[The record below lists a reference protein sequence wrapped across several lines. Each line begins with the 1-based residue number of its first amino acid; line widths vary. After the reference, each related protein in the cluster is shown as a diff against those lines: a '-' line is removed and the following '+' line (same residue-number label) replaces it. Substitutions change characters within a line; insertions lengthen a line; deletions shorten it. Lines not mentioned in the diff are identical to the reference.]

1 MVGYV
6 LLEFGGVHTACGCK
20 SVHKCRGSGRCLNF
34 KALGI
39 SVQKKKEDML
49 GSNLLD
55 AIPCD
60 VKAEISQ
67 TATKAE
73 YISDIGIIVEY

>member
-1 MVGYV
+1 M
-6 LLEFGGVHTACGCK
+6 LEFQ
-20 SVHKCRGSGRCLNF
+20 GSWHFC
-34 KALGI
+34 
-39 SVQKKKEDML
+39 SKKKEDML